1 MTRTNTSQ
9 FFLSFFYLVTG
20 FIILDFGYLLLK
32 PFFLEYH
39 YVYFWDFSMS
49 NHMLSWIGAGSCIV
63 LAILLRT
70 PNKSF
75 IEMVYNKEKRTASY
89 YGMGVFV
96 VLFTVMM
103 FLIIAPYVSDIIYD
117 YRNNQC
123 LDSFWYCFRF
133 LK

>member
-9 FFLSFFYLVTG
+9 FFLSFFYLLTG

-32 PFFLEYH
+32 PFFLGYH

-75 IEMVYNKEKRTASY
+75 IEMVYNKEKRKASY
-89 YGMGVFV
+89 YGIGVFSV
-96 VLFTVMM
+96 VFVGMM
-103 FLIIAPYVSDIIYD
+103 FFIIAPYVSDIIYD

-123 LDSFWYCFRF
+123 LDSFWYCFGF

>member
-9 FFLSFFYLVTG
+9 FFLSFFYLLTG

-32 PFFLEYH
+32 PFFLGYH
-39 YVYFWDFSMS
+39 YVYFWDFIMS

-89 YGMGVFV
+89 YGIGVFAV
-96 VLFTVMM
+96 VFVGMM
-103 FLIIAPYVSDIIYD
+103 FFIIAPYVSDIIYD
-117 YRNNQC
+117 YKNNQC
-123 LDSFWYCFRF
+123 LESFWYCFSF
-133 LK
+133 FK